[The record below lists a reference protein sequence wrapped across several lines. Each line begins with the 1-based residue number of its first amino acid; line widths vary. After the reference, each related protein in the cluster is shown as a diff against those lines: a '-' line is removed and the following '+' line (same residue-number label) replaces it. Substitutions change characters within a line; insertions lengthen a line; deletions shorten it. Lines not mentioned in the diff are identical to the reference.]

1 MNEIQYYLNKGTTQ
15 DFVCPK
21 KCNSEECRIPI
32 MGGMHNRFKSYEEYT
47 LVYDEDTL
55 VAYISKRCV
64 PKGVEITN
72 RKYWQPMNVSGYAD
86 DNIIV
91 LADRDQFGQIIPYT
105 LTEAIATVASTSRN
119 PGVIISFFSTE
130 NGDHWEI
137 WQYNALNVDD
147 WSDTTQ
153 WRSIYN
159 TENKFV
165 GWYNSIEDLQKVYVG
180 DFPGHYALIGDSL
193 TSADIYEGKVNGWFR
208 TDSNLYQ
215 EGFNGLINS
224 IEQGTISL
232 TNEQKSKFRTFI
244 CNSNEDECTCSGG
257 SGSGGGET
265 HIEVVENPYDDS
277 YIKALI
283 EDVQQQM
290 RDLVIVTDQ
299 DVHNTVSEMIQDM
312 QDFVERFG
320 WDAMFNDS
328 GWNEQM
334 KAYIQTVGFTDS
346 EDQQVSWTQFYQ
358 DFQTLKGTVNQITG
372 STEDGTG
379 TYEAI
384 QSLMQAKIENE
395 QAIAELKTKWA
406 LVNENEEVLKW
417 LVSGFT
423 SQSGE
428 DETFTQIFSALSQE
442 ALDSNLR
449 DIDSAIA
456 ELETRV
462 GTAENGIQANTQQIS
477 SVGDSI
483 SGLVTSAQLDEAKT
497 TLFAKIEDEKSDV
510 MAHFD
515 LAVMKDGENGEVT
528 STVTFGANN
537 AELNAD
543 GSGYL
548 ANGNISW
555 DEHGNV
561 TLNGTIN
568 ANSGTIGGWTINENS
583 LSSGFLNENIDAGH
597 DNENKIS
604 LNSQDPSIKLSN
616 TYTSYLVNDDDEEP
630 GKGFLL
636 HRTTKYVNIEADNE
650 NNFTGIILGQQRA
663 GRDGGGASSS
673 VQLSPSGIQINTTT
687 VTGGYGS
694 TYSEEIPISLNADG
708 SGWLANGNFKWTKDG
723 QISIIGQNEENQEI
737 SAAQFNKDGSGS
749 LANGNLSWDEHGNIS
764 FGRDLSYISIGPSG
778 LTIGD
783 NSIVISTEDNSIHSE
798 SISTDHFQ
806 SEDYTFF
813 HGVEVYFQN
822 KPIQVETDYG
832 TQTRYEVSN
841 HLEYNKDG
849 KLVFENAVYNEDG
862 RTWSDPL
869 IEIDPENGNIS
880 ATGRIT
886 SSSEIVSPKF
896 KIPNAVD
903 DNVLLDGGGTKP
915 LSDFLQLENGIL
927 TGQGINTTY
936 FKCNTT
942 GTPPYRLEFTGTQ
955 ASFSGNTQFQNV
967 TATGQLTQSG
977 QLVLPKTSSV
987 KVYSSEL
994 DITAQGIDGAYQG
1007 LHFAKGICVRAEV
1020 LNSDLVGKS
1029 IDTTYLKVNVDNS
1042 GTISITNN
1050 AKIAF
1055 KFENLNI
1062 KDVTTGKMY
1071 ILDAN
1076 KLVED
1081 GYLVLDAQEAEEP
1094 AANQE

>member
-91 LADRDQFGQIIPYT
+91 LADKDQFGQIIPYT
-105 LTEAIATVASTSRN
+105 LTEAIATVTSTSRN

-193 TSADIYEGKVNGWFR
+193 TSADIYEGRVNGWFR

-257 SGSGGGET
+257 SSSGGGET

-283 EDVQQQM
+283 ENIQQQLK
-290 RDLVIVTDQ
+290 DLVIVTDQ
-299 DVHNTVSEMIQDM
+299 DVHDTVSEMIQDM

-372 STEDGTG
+372 SIGDGTE

-384 QSLMQAKIENE
+384 QSLIQAKIENE

-406 LVNENEEVLKW
+406 LVDENEEVLKW

-449 DIDSAIA
+449 NIDSAIA

-462 GTAENGIQANTQQIS
+462 VTAENGIQANTQQIS
-477 SVGDSI
+477 SVGNSI

-497 TLFAKIEDEKSDV
+497 TLFAKIDDEKEDV

-548 ANGNISW
+548 ANGN
-555 DEHGNV
+555 
-561 TLNGTIN
+561 
-568 ANSGTIGGWTINENS
+568 
-583 LSSGFLNENIDAGH
+583 
-597 DNENKIS
+597 
-604 LNSQDPSIKLSN
+604 
-616 TYTSYLVNDDDEEP
+616 
-630 GKGFLL
+630 
-636 HRTTKYVNIEADNE
+636 
-650 NNFTGIILGQQRA
+650 
-663 GRDGGGASSS
+663 
-673 VQLSPSGIQINTTT
+673 
-687 VTGGYGS
+687 
-694 TYSEEIPISLNADG
+694 
-708 SGWLANGNFKWTKDG
+708 FKWTEDG
-723 QISIIGQNEENQEI
+723 VITIQTLEDTSSNRNRITVTEDGLHFQGQGTRATGTFDLNLNGIKFNKPGNSFGYGTTYSLGIGQFGLLI
-737 SAAQFNKDGSGS
+737 SGS
-749 LANGNLSWDEHGNIS
+749 NGL
-764 FGRDLSYISIGPSG
+764 
-778 LTIGD
+778 
-783 NSIVISTEDNSIHSE
+783 HSE
-798 SISTDHFQ
+798 QNGEILLDLGRTYDGTSYTHNPKLELTNEIQYSTDSRPH
-806 SEDYTFF
+806 
-813 HGVEVYFQN
+813 N
-822 KPIQVETDYG
+822 KVSVVANKTDYYGNTVYG
-832 TQTRYEVSN
+832 T
-841 HLEYNKDG
+841 D
-849 KLVFENAVYNEDG
+849 
-862 RTWSDPL
+862 
-869 IEIDPENGNIS
+869 
-880 ATGRIT
+880 RIT
-886 SSSEIVSPKF
+886 GTNGFAFTIDNPLTAQSFTKNGSSDSE
-896 KIPNAVD
+896 
-903 DNVLLDGGGTKP
+903 VLLGGGGTKP

-955 ASFSGNTQFQNV
+955 ASFSGSTQFQNV
-967 TATGQLTQSG
+967 TTTGQLTQNG

-1055 KFENLNI
+1055 KFGNLNI
-1062 KDVTTGKMY
+1062 KDVTTGKVY
-1071 ILDAN
+1071 TLDMN

-1081 GYLVLDAQEAEEP
+1081 GYLVFDAQEAEEP
-1094 AANQE
+1094 APDKGE

>member
-91 LADRDQFGQIIPYT
+91 LADKDQFGQIIPYT

-193 TSADIYEGKVNGWFR
+193 TSADIYEGRVNGWFR

-257 SGSGGGET
+257 SSSGGGET

-277 YIKALI
+277 YVKALI
-283 EDVQQQM
+283 EDVQQQLK
-290 RDLVIVTDQ
+290 DLVIVTDQ
-299 DVHNTVSEMIQDM
+299 DVHDTVSEMIQDM

-462 GTAENGIQANTQQIS
+462 VTAENGIQANTQQIS

-548 ANGNISW
+548 AYRNISW
-555 DEHGNV
+555 DKQGNV

-568 ANSGTIGGWTINENS
+568 ADSGTIGGWTIVNGGLTSLYNDTYGGSRSDIFPGGIEFESSNVYGEPITQIYYNSIREDRLLLYHYSENNIGKDNNIVNGYFMDPDK
-583 LSSGFLNENIDAGH
+583 GFYAFYSDNITDRPEIEESVYDGL
-597 DNENKIS
+597 EYW
-604 LNSQDPSIKLSN
+604 
-616 TYTSYLVNDDDEEP
+616 TYFYA
-630 GKGFLL
+630 GKGG
-636 HRTTKYVNIEADNE
+636 VSIGN
-650 NNFTGIILGQQRA
+650 
-663 GRDGGGASSS
+663 GG
-673 VQLSPSGIQINTTT
+673 
-687 VTGGYGS
+687 
-694 TYSEEIPISLNADG
+694 
-708 SGWLANGNFKWTKDG
+708 K
-723 QISIIGQNEENQEI
+723 
-737 SAAQFNKDGSGS
+737 AAQFYEDGSGS
-749 LANGNLSWDEHGNIS
+749 LANSNVTWDSEGNI
-764 FGRDLSYISIGPSG
+764 R
-778 LTIGD
+778 IGD
-783 NSIVISTEDNSIHSE
+783 NLNDENLHEYKGVTLSQNLFKMGYNAEYTDNGLEFNSENLSLRIMESAGYHGSDSQEVCIIPQGIAMNDPAAIVIARNGQANSTLINSLKDISVTSE
-798 SISTDHFQ
+798 QNQNTAVLINSTGMYLYGPSIAGQFINSNSSD
-806 SEDYTFF
+806 SE
-813 HGVEVYFQN
+813 
-822 KPIQVETDYG
+822 
-832 TQTRYEVSN
+832 
-841 HLEYNKDG
+841 
-849 KLVFENAVYNEDG
+849 
-862 RTWSDPL
+862 
-869 IEIDPENGNIS
+869 
-880 ATGRIT
+880 
-886 SSSEIVSPKF
+886 
-896 KIPNAVD
+896 
-903 DNVLLDGGGTKP
+903 VLLGGGGTKP

-955 ASFSGNTQFQNV
+955 ASFSGSTQFQNI

-987 KVYSSEL
+987 RVYSSEL
-994 DITAQGIDGAYQG
+994 DITAQGIDGTYQG

-1055 KFENLNI
+1055 KFGNLNI
-1062 KDVTTGKMY
+1062 KDVTTGKVY
-1071 ILDAN
+1071 TLDMN
-1076 KLVED
+1076 KLIED
-1081 GYLVLDAQEAEEP
+1081 GYLVFDAQEAEEP
-1094 AANQE
+1094 APDEGE

>member
-15 DFVCPK
+15 DFVCSK

-130 NGDHWEI
+130 KGDHWEI

-147 WSDTTQ
+147 WSDITQ

-193 TSADIYEGKVNGWFR
+193 TSADIYEGRVNGWFR

-283 EDVQQQM
+283 ENVQQQLK
-290 RDLVIVTDQ
+290 DLVIVTDQ
-299 DVHNTVSEMIQDM
+299 DVHDTVSGMIQDM
-312 QDFVERFG
+312 QDFIERFG

-428 DETFTQIFSALSQE
+428 NETFTQIFSALSQE

-449 DIDSAIA
+449 NIDSAIA

-462 GTAENGIQANTQQIS
+462 VTAENGIQANTQQIS

-483 SGLVTSAQLDEAKT
+483 SGLVTSAQLEDAKT
-497 TLFAKIEDEKSDV
+497 TLFAKIDDEKGDV

-528 STVTFGANN
+528 STVTFGADN

-548 ANGNISW
+548 AYRNISW
-555 DEHGNV
+555 DKQGNV

-568 ANSGTIGGWTINENS
+568 ADSGTIGGWTIDENS
-583 LSSGFLNENIDAGH
+583 LSSRFLDENINAGH

-616 TYTSYLVNDDDEEP
+616 TYTSYLVDYEDGEP
-630 GKGFLL
+630 YKGFLI
-636 HRTTKYVNIEADNE
+636 RKTTKYVNIEADNE

-663 GRDGGGASSS
+663 GRDGGGSSSS

-694 TYSEEIPISLNADG
+694 TYTEEIPISLNSDG
-708 SGWLANGNFKWTKDG
+708 SGWLANNNF
-723 QISIIGQNEENQEI
+723 
-737 SAAQFNKDGSGS
+737 
-749 LANGNLSWDEHGNIS
+749 SWDSEGNIRLGDDLNDENLHEYQGISLTKNLFKIGYQADYQHQGLDYDTDRNSLEIVSSEGHYS
-764 FGRDLSYISIGPSG
+764 FSDITCIAP
-778 LTIGD
+778 
-783 NSIVISTEDNSIHSE
+783 E
-798 SISTDHFQ
+798 
-806 SEDYTFF
+806 
-813 HGVEVYFQN
+813 GV
-822 KPIQVETDYG
+822 
-832 TQTRYEVSN
+832 
-841 HLEYNKDG
+841 
-849 KLVFENAVYNEDG
+849 
-862 RTWSDPL
+862 
-869 IEIDPENGNIS
+869 
-880 ATGRIT
+880 IT
-886 SSSEIVSPKF
+886 SSRGGFAIDRQSSSREMLQDINN
-896 KIPNAVD
+896 I
-903 DNVLLDGGGTKP
+903 NVLTTENIPSHIAFLVNNSGLCVNNNGIEVSKITSSKIISPSFVNSSSSDSEVLLGGGGTKP

-955 ASFSGNTQFQNV
+955 ASFSGSTQFQNV
-967 TATGQLTQSG
+967 TATGQFTQSG

-1055 KFENLNI
+1055 KFGNLNI

-1071 ILDAN
+1071 TLNMN

-1094 AANQE
+1094 TANGEG

>member
-91 LADRDQFGQIIPYT
+91 LADKDQFGQIIPYT

-147 WSDTTQ
+147 WSDITQ

-193 TSADIYEGKVNGWFR
+193 TSADIYEGRVNGWFR

-283 EDVQQQM
+283 ENVQQQLK
-290 RDLVIVTDQ
+290 DLVIVTDQ
-299 DVHNTVSEMIQDM
+299 DVHDTVSEMIQDM

-423 SQSGE
+423 SQSGA

-449 DIDSAIA
+449 NIDSAIA

-462 GTAENGIQANTQQIS
+462 VTAENGIQANTQQIS

-497 TLFAKIEDEKSDV
+497 TLFAKIDDEKSDV

-548 ANGNISW
+548 AYHNINW
-555 DEHGNV
+555 DEQGNV

-568 ANSGTIGGWTINENS
+568 ANSGTIGGWTIVNGGLTSLYNDTYGGSRSDIFPGGIEFESSNVYGEPITQIYYNSIRKDRLLLYHYSENNIGKDNNIVNGYFMDPDK
-583 LSSGFLNENIDAGH
+583 GFYAFYADNITDRPEIEESVYDGL
-597 DNENKIS
+597 EYW
-604 LNSQDPSIKLSN
+604 
-616 TYTSYLVNDDDEEP
+616 TYFYA
-630 GKGFLL
+630 GKGG
-636 HRTTKYVNIEADNE
+636 VSIGN
-650 NNFTGIILGQQRA
+650 
-663 GRDGGGASSS
+663 GG
-673 VQLSPSGIQINTTT
+673 
-687 VTGGYGS
+687 
-694 TYSEEIPISLNADG
+694 
-708 SGWLANGNFKWTKDG
+708 K
-723 QISIIGQNEENQEI
+723 
-737 SAAQFNKDGSGS
+737 AAQFYEDGSGS
-749 LANGNLSWDEHGNIS
+749 LANSNVTWDSEGNIRL
-764 FGRDLSYISIGPSG
+764 GDDLNDENLHEYQGISLTKNLFKIGYQADYQHQG
-778 LTIGD
+778 LDYDTD
-783 NSIVISTEDNSIHSE
+783 RNSLEIVSSE
-798 SISTDHFQ
+798 GHYSSSDITCIAP
-806 SEDYTFF
+806 E
-813 HGVEVYFQN
+813 GV
-822 KPIQVETDYG
+822 
-832 TQTRYEVSN
+832 
-841 HLEYNKDG
+841 
-849 KLVFENAVYNEDG
+849 
-862 RTWSDPL
+862 
-869 IEIDPENGNIS
+869 
-880 ATGRIT
+880 IT
-886 SSSEIVSPKF
+886 SSRGGFAIDRQSSSREMLQDINNINILTTENIPVHIAFLVNNSGLCVNNNGTEISKITSSKIISPSFVNSSSSDSE
-896 KIPNAVD
+896 
-903 DNVLLDGGGTKP
+903 VLLGGGGTKP

-955 ASFSGNTQFQNV
+955 ASFSGSTQFQNI

-987 KVYSSEL
+987 RVYSSEL
-994 DITAQGIDGAYQG
+994 DITAQGIDGTYQG

-1055 KFENLNI
+1055 KFGNLNI
-1062 KDVTTGKMY
+1062 RDVTTGKVY
-1071 ILDAN
+1071 TLDMN
-1076 KLVED
+1076 KLIED
-1081 GYLVLDAQEAEEP
+1081 GYLVFDAQEAEEP
-1094 AANQE
+1094 APDEGE

>member
-15 DFVCPK
+15 DFVCSK

-119 PGVIISFFSTE
+119 LGVIISFFSTE

-193 TSADIYEGKVNGWFR
+193 TSADIYEGRVNGWFR

-283 EDVQQQM
+283 ESVQQQLK
-290 RDLVIVTDQ
+290 DLVIVTDQ
-299 DVHNTVSEMIQDM
+299 DVHDTVSGMIQDM
-312 QDFVERFG
+312 QDFIERFG

-428 DETFTQIFSALSQE
+428 DKTFTQIFSALSQE

-462 GTAENGIQANTQQIS
+462 VTAENGIQANTQQIS

-548 ANGNISW
+548 AYRNISW
-555 DEHGNV
+555 DKQGNV

-568 ANSGTIGGWTINENS
+568 ADSGTIGGWTIDENS
-583 LSSGFLNENIDAGH
+583 LSSGFLDENIDAGH

-616 TYTSYLVNDDDEEP
+616 TYTSYLVDDEDEEP
-630 GKGFLL
+630 HKGFLL
-636 HRTTKYVNIEADNE
+636 HRTTKYVNIEADNQ
-650 NNFTGIILGQQRA
+650 NSFTGIVLGQQRV
-663 GRDGGGASSS
+663 GRNASSTSSS
-673 VQLSPSGIQINTTT
+673 VQLSPSGIQINTATN
-687 VTGGYGS
+687 TGGYGS
-694 TYSEEIPISLNADG
+694 TYTEEIPISLNSDG
-708 SGWLANGNFKWTKDG
+708 SGWLANNSFSWNENGAITIQTLKDISSNRNIITVTEDGLHFQG
-723 QISIIGQNEENQEI
+723 QGIRATGTFDLNLNGIKFNKPSNSFGYGETYSLGIGQFGLLILGSSGLQSEQNGEILLDLGRTYDGTDYTHNPKLELINEFHYSSDEI
-737 SAAQFNKDGSGS
+737 SLPHNKVSVV
-749 LANGNLSWDEHGNIS
+749 AN
-764 FGRDLSYISIGPSG
+764 
-778 LTIGD
+778 
-783 NSIVISTEDNSIHSE
+783 
-798 SISTDHFQ
+798 
-806 SEDYTFF
+806 
-813 HGVEVYFQN
+813 
-822 KPIQVETDYG
+822 KTDYRGNTIYG
-832 TQTRYEVSN
+832 TDRITGTSGFAFTIDN
-841 HLEYNKDG
+841 
-849 KLVFENAVYNEDG
+849 
-862 RTWSDPL
+862 PL
-869 IEIDPENGNIS
+869 I
-880 ATGRIT
+880 A
-886 SSSEIVSPKF
+886 SSFQKSNSSDSE
-896 KIPNAVD
+896 
-903 DNVLLDGGGTKP
+903 VLLGGGGTKA
-915 LSDFLQLENGIL
+915 LSDFLQLDNGSIRGNIIIKD
-927 TGQGINTTY
+927 T
-936 FKCNTT
+936 TT
-942 GTPPYRLEFTGTQ
+942 GST
-955 ASFSGNTQFQNV
+955 
-967 TATGQLTQSG
+967 
-977 QLVLPKTSSV
+977 
-987 KVYSSEL
+987 YSL
-994 DITAQGIDGAYQG
+994 DI
-1007 LHFAKGICVRAEV
+1007 E
-1020 LNSDLVGKS
+1020 
-1029 IDTTYLKVNVDNS
+1029 
-1042 GTISITNN
+1042 
-1050 AKIAF
+1050 
-1055 KFENLNI
+1055 
-1062 KDVTTGKMY
+1062 
-1071 ILDAN
+1071 
-1076 KLVED
+1076 KLVTD
-1081 GYLVLDAQEAEEP
+1081 GYLVLNAQEAEQP
-1094 AANQE
+1094 VANGEG

>member
-86 DNIIV
+86 DNIII

-105 LTEAIATVASTSRN
+105 LTKAIATVASTSRN

-130 NGDHWEI
+130 KGDHWEI

-165 GWYNSIEDLQKVYVG
+165 GWYDSIEDLQKVYVG

-193 TSADIYEGKVNGWFR
+193 TSADIYEGRVNGWFR

-283 EDVQQQM
+283 ENVQQQLK
-290 RDLVIVTDQ
+290 DLVIVTDQ
-299 DVHNTVSEMIQDM
+299 DVHDTVSGMIQDM
-312 QDFVERFG
+312 QDFIERFG

-406 LVNENEEVLKW
+406 LVDENEEVLKW

-548 ANGNISW
+548 AYRNISW
-555 DEHGNV
+555 DKQGNV

-568 ANSGTIGGWTINENS
+568 ANSGTIGGWTIDENS
-583 LSSGFLNENIDAGH
+583 LSSRFLDENIDAGH

-616 TYTSYLVNDDDEEP
+616 TYTSYLVDYEDGEP
-630 GKGFLL
+630 YKGFLI
-636 HRTTKYVNIEADNE
+636 RKTTKYVNIEVDNE
-650 NNFTGIILGQQRA
+650 NNFTGIILGQQRVF
-663 GRDGGGASSS
+663 RDGGGSSSS

-694 TYSEEIPISLNADG
+694 TYTEEIPISLNSDG
-708 SGWLANGNFKWTKDG
+708 SGWLANNNF
-723 QISIIGQNEENQEI
+723 
-737 SAAQFNKDGSGS
+737 
-749 LANGNLSWDEHGNIS
+749 SWDSEGNIRLGDDLNDENLHEYQGISLTKNLFKIGYQADYQHQGLDYDTDRNSLEIVSSEGHYS
-764 FGRDLSYISIGPSG
+764 FSDITCIAP
-778 LTIGD
+778 
-783 NSIVISTEDNSIHSE
+783 E
-798 SISTDHFQ
+798 
-806 SEDYTFF
+806 
-813 HGVEVYFQN
+813 GV
-822 KPIQVETDYG
+822 
-832 TQTRYEVSN
+832 
-841 HLEYNKDG
+841 
-849 KLVFENAVYNEDG
+849 
-862 RTWSDPL
+862 
-869 IEIDPENGNIS
+869 
-880 ATGRIT
+880 IT
-886 SSSEIVSPKF
+886 SSRGGFAIDRQSSSREMLQDINN
-896 KIPNAVD
+896 I
-903 DNVLLDGGGTKP
+903 NVLTTENIPSHIAFLVNNSGLCVNNNGIEVSKITSSKIISPSFVNSSSSDSEVLLGGGGTKP

-955 ASFSGNTQFQNV
+955 ASFSGSTQFQNV

-1029 IDTTYLKVNVDNS
+1029 IDTTYFKVNVDNS

-1071 ILDAN
+1071 TLDAN

-1081 GYLVLDAQEAEEP
+1081 GYLVLDAQEAEELAP
-1094 AANQE
+1094 DEGE

>member
-165 GWYNSIEDLQKVYVG
+165 GWYDSIEDLQKVYVG

-193 TSADIYEGKVNGWFR
+193 TSADIYEGRVNGWFR

-283 EDVQQQM
+283 EDVQQQL

-299 DVHNTVSEMIQDM
+299 DVHDTVSEMIQDM

-423 SQSGE
+423 SQSEE

-442 ALDSNLR
+442 ALDSNLS

-483 SGLVTSAQLDEAKT
+483 SGLVTSAQLEDAKT
-497 TLFAKIEDEKSDV
+497 TLFAKIDDEKGDV

-528 STVTFGANN
+528 STVTFGADN

-548 ANGNISW
+548 AYHNISW
-555 DEHGNV
+555 DEQGNV

-568 ANSGTIGGWTINENS
+568 ADSGTIGGWTIDENS
-583 LSSGFLNENIDAGH
+583 LSSGFLDENIDAGH

-616 TYTSYLVNDDDEEP
+616 TYTSYMVNDEEP
-630 GKGFLL
+630 RKGFLL
-636 HRTTKYVNIEADNE
+636 HKTTKYVNIEADNE
-650 NNFTGIILGQQRA
+650 NNFTGIVLGQKRSS
-663 GRDGGGASSS
+663 GTGSSTSSS
-673 VQLSPSGIQINTTT
+673 VQLSPSGIQINTGTS
-687 VTGGYGS
+687 TGGYGS
-694 TYSEEIPISLNADG
+694 TYTEEIPISLNADG
-708 SGWLANGNFKWTKDG
+708 SGWLANNNF
-723 QISIIGQNEENQEI
+723 
-737 SAAQFNKDGSGS
+737 
-749 LANGNLSWDEHGNIS
+749 SWDENGAITIQTLEDTSFNRNIITVTEDGLHFEGQGTRAAGTYDLNLNGIKFNKPGNS
-764 FGRDLSYISIGPSG
+764 FGYGETYSLGIGQFGLLISGSNGLNSEQSGEILLDLGRTYNG
-778 LTIGD
+778 T
-783 NSIVISTEDNSIHSE
+783 
-798 SISTDHFQ
+798 
-806 SEDYTFF
+806 DYT
-813 HGVEVYFQN
+813 HNPKLELTNEIDHSNGISRPHN
-822 KPIQVETDYG
+822 KVSVVANKTDYYGNTIYG
-832 TQTRYEVSN
+832 TDRITGTSGFSFTIDN
-841 HLEYNKDG
+841 
-849 KLVFENAVYNEDG
+849 
-862 RTWSDPL
+862 PL
-869 IEIDPENGNIS
+869 I
-880 ATGRIT
+880 A
-886 SSSEIVSPKF
+886 SSFTKSNSSDSE
-896 KIPNAVD
+896 
-903 DNVLLDGGGTKP
+903 VLLGGGGTKP
-915 LSDFLQLENGIL
+915 LSDFLQLDNGSIRGNIL
-927 TGQGINTTY
+927 IKDT
-936 FKCNTT
+936 TT
-942 GTPPYRLEFTGTQ
+942 GST
-955 ASFSGNTQFQNV
+955 
-967 TATGQLTQSG
+967 
-977 QLVLPKTSSV
+977 
-987 KVYSSEL
+987 YSL
-994 DITAQGIDGAYQG
+994 DI
-1007 LHFAKGICVRAEV
+1007 E
-1020 LNSDLVGKS
+1020 
-1029 IDTTYLKVNVDNS
+1029 
-1042 GTISITNN
+1042 
-1050 AKIAF
+1050 
-1055 KFENLNI
+1055 
-1062 KDVTTGKMY
+1062 
-1071 ILDAN
+1071 
-1076 KLVED
+1076 KLVTD
-1081 GYLVLDAQEAEEP
+1081 GYLVLNAQEAEEP
-1094 AANQE
+1094 AADEGE